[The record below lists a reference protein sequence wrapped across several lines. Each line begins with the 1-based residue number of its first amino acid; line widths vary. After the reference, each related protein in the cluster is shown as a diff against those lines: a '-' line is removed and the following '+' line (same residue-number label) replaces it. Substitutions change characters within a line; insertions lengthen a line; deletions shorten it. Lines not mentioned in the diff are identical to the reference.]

1 MTAIIHDTRPT
12 RNAIIA
18 LLQTKCEARKTARP
32 NISIP
37 QSVKTTAMPS
47 KDGEPPG
54 YEEDIE
60 ESEQN
65 SDPATETDMDGL
77 GVSSDD
83 WSVVHA
89 KTWRASSLRM
99 VGATTTTLR
108 AASVSYTAVGASA
121 QGTKASPSRSRPR
134 R

>member
-99 VGATTTTLR
+99 VAATTTTLR
-108 AASVSYTAVGASA
+108 AASVSYTLVLASA
-121 QGTKASPSRSRPR
+121 PGTKASPSQSRPR

>member
-1 MTAIIHDTRPT
+1 
-12 RNAIIA
+12 
-18 LLQTKCEARKTARP
+18 
-32 NISIP
+32 
-37 QSVKTTAMPS
+37 MPS

-108 AASVSYTAVGASA
+108 AASVSYTLVLASA
-121 QGTKASPSRSRPR
+121 QGVR
-134 R
+134 RRALP